1 MLNYWLYPSKMKMH
15 LPKYIEEYLKIN
27 LTWIWRFKMVLW
39 HLWRNLQSTKSRN
52 NWKLMKLNLWK
63 IWTQISRE
71 KNLEKST
78 KVQSEKFLKLV
89 FVNWTYNLQNLNLKK
104 VLQILLELLLVEL
117 PLVLIFNKIIR
128 LYLFHL
134 LIIYN

>member
-1 MLNYWLYPSKMKMH
+1 
-15 LPKYIEEYLKIN
+15 
-27 LTWIWRFKMVLW
+27 
-39 HLWRNLQSTKSRN
+39 
-52 NWKLMKLNLWK
+52 
-63 IWTQISRE
+63 
-71 KNLEKST
+71 LEKST

-128 LYLFHL
+128 LCLFHL